1 MSGAMRGF
9 SLVELLVA
17 MVVSGIIMLGVVAVF
32 GNQTRATALQEDY
45 AALEQNLRAAMDFLH
60 RDARMAGA
68 YSKDALAP
76 FTIGAIDYDAD
87 GTDDVDSDG
96 GGPSNPDAIQIRY
109 SPDPGMQIVV
119 YSGSSAN
126 MRVCSPS
133 GMTDGQI
140 LLLSS
145 NDDPPLVRSIEV
157 TAVGGV
163 SCPGE
168 GCPGN
173 NCDRI
178 NFSPG
183 PAVLNSPGGLG
194 GAYEDGRIWDKLETI
209 TYFQTD
215 DADGNGTADDPALMR
230 VRNLEAPAIVA
241 YGITNVQ
248 VEYILRNGTPTTA
261 PTFPDPPSD
270 LTIER
275 VRITLTGETR
285 NAHNVAGGTPAK
297 GVRSMTTEV
306 QVRNLAL

>member
-1 MSGAMRGF
+1 MRGF

-45 AALEQNLRAAMDFLH
+45 AALEQNLRAAMDFIH

-68 YSKDALAP
+68 FSKDALAP

-87 GTDDVDSDG
+87 GTADVDSDG
-96 GGPSNPDAIQIRY
+96 GGPDDPDAIQLRF
-109 SPDPGMQIVV
+109 SPDPGLEIVI
-119 YSGSSAN
+119 YNGAAAN
-126 MRVCSPS
+126 LRVCSPS
-133 GMTDGQI
+133 GILDGQI

-145 NDDPPLVRSIEV
+145 NDDPPLTRSIEV
-157 TAVGGV
+157 TAVGDV
-163 SCPGE
+163 SCPGQ
-168 GCPGN
+168 GCPDDD
-173 NCDRI
+173 CDRL

-183 PAVLNSPGGLG
+183 PSALNSPGGLG

-241 YGITNVQ
+241 FGITNLQ
-248 VEYILRNGTPTTA
+248 VEYLLRDGTATTA
-261 PTFPDPPSD
+261 PTFPNPPTD

-285 NAHNVAGGTPAK
+285 NAHAVAGGTPAK
-297 GVRSMTTEV
+297 GSRTMTNEV